1 MFYYEI
7 KLKNTN
13 LGSFE
18 VASISEEA
26 MRLIYEY
33 LRESLLTDG
42 KRPVKADEHIILMR
56 FLDFYEQTRLTK
68 IHYEQSGLD

>member
-7 KLKNTN
+7 KMKSTD

-18 VASISEEA
+18 VATISEEA

-33 LRESLLTDG
+33 LREALLTDG
-42 KRPVKADEHIILMR
+42 KRPVIENEHITLMR